1 MAALMVEN
9 LAVRWVVPMVASLV
23 ARTAVLMV
31 AQKETN

>member
-9 LAVRWVVPMVASLV
+9 LAARLVVSMVASLV

-31 AQKETN
+31 AQKEAN